1 MNRIAVLLVL
11 AASPTWAAAPSNAVR
26 TSLRVDCPLLVTQ
39 LPGPKKGTVPFFGPL
54 KKGTGTTTDSG
65 SLLGQVQ
72 AVVEPVPFF
81 NGREGYG
88 DGARIV
94 LVAPDGS
101 SRVLTEGFHSAADPD
116 VGFDG
121 TNFLFA
127 GKRSAADV
135 WNIFEM
141 SLDDGQVRQITRD
154 AGNCRSPVY
163 QSTLYTLDSPEPWYQ
178 VTFVSDAAGTR
189 NDDGSGPAV
198 HLYSCKLDGSR
209 EKGDRPLLPERPE
222 GCYAQK
228 GSVPFFSTVRRL
240 TYNVSSDFD
249 PFLMADGRLLFA
261 SWQRSTLAREKGDGP
276 LLPERP
282 EGCFAQKGSVPF
294 FSGMETATGR
304 IRLFGVNLDGTDYAL
319 FADPAGPAIHH
330 MPCITPSGLVVFV
343 AADRVPWDGAG
354 QLASVSYRRPLNSFR
369 MLSEPGDGLFHS
381 PSPLPDGAV
390 VVARRPADGTGTHAV
405 GRFDPATGQ
414 WQAVFDDPD
423 WHDIQPRSVYRRA
436 PADGRSSVV
445 NEEKPNGKLYCLN
458 VYETDLAR
466 SDWLPPGS
474 VKRVRVLEGIPAAF
488 AAEDSARPAG
498 DLTAA
503 ALAGDRPAL
512 VPRRILGEAEVSED
526 GSFHVEVPA
535 NTPLE
540 LQTLDA
546 DGLALRACGWI
557 WVKNHEN
564 RGCIGCHEDGELS
577 PDNRFAD
584 ALALSAAPLAP
595 PEAQRRTVDF
605 RRDLMPIIQT
615 KCVPCHGGA
624 ARKTGQAPR
633 DQQALPD
640 VRRAGSEPVPF
651 SRSQETGQ
659 AEPNLDGSFQV
670 LRRYVQPGQ
679 ARTSPLIWHIFGRNT
694 SQPWDGAATEK
705 PFKPIPPGQVEPLSS
720 QERQTFVEWIDL
732 GAHGLE

>member
-1 MNRIAVLLVL
+1 M
-11 AASPTWAAAPSNAVR
+11 
-26 TSLRVDCPLLVTQ
+26 
-39 LPGPKKGTVPFFGPL
+39 
-54 KKGTGTTTDSG
+54 
-65 SLLGQVQ
+65 
-72 AVVEPVPFF
+72 
-81 NGREGYG
+81 
-88 DGARIV
+88 
-94 LVAPDGS
+94 
-101 SRVLTEGFHSAADPD
+101 
-116 VGFDG
+116 
-121 TNFLFA
+121 
-127 GKRSAADV
+127 
-135 WNIFEM
+135 
-141 SLDDGQVRQITRD
+141 
-154 AGNCRSPVY
+154 
-163 QSTLYTLDSPEPWYQ
+163 
-178 VTFVSDAAGTR
+178 
-189 NDDGSGPAV
+189 
-198 HLYSCKLDGSR
+198 
-209 EKGDRPLLPERPE
+209 
-222 GCYAQK
+222 
-228 GSVPFFSTVRRL
+228 
-240 TYNVSSDFD
+240 
-249 PFLMADGRLLFA
+249 
-261 SWQRSTLAREKGDGP
+261 
-276 LLPERP
+276 
-282 EGCFAQKGSVPF
+282 
-294 FSGMETATGR
+294 
-304 IRLFGVNLDGTDYAL
+304 FGVNLDGTDYAL

-343 AADRVPWDGAG
+343 AADQVPWDGAG

-369 MLSEPGDGLFHS
+369 MLSEPGDGQFHS
-381 PSPLPDGAV
+381 PSPLPDSAV

-445 NEEKPNGKLYCLN
+445 NEAKPNGKLYCLN
-458 VYETDLAR
+458 VYETDLAQ
-466 SDWLPPGS
+466 SDWLPSGS
-474 VKRVRVLEGIPAAF
+474 VKRVRVLEGIPAPLKT
-488 AAEDSARPAG
+488 AEGASEEASAGNRP
-498 DLTAA
+498 
-503 ALAGDRPAL
+503 PL

-546 DGLALRACGWI
+546 EGLALRACGWI

-615 KCVPCHGGA
+615 KCVPCHDGA
-624 ARKTGQAPR
+624 AKKA
-633 DQQALPD
+633 
-640 VRRAGSEPVPF
+640 
-651 SRSQETGQ
+651 GQ

-694 SQPWDGAATEK
+694 SRPWDGAATEK